1 MLKIVDVMVELI
13 AEVAPL
19 VETIGRHDP
28 ALAKQLR
35 EALNSTLLN
44 TGEGSGQGG
53 ARRTNHYRIALGS
66 AQESLVGL
74 RAAQAWRI
82 IGPLPPSV
90 VARMNQVIGT
100 LVKVVRPLRR

>member
-1 MLKIVDVMVELI
+1 MLRIVDVMVELI

-28 ALAKQLR
+28 GLAKQLR
-35 EALNSTLLN
+35 ESLNSTLLN
-44 TGEGSGQGG
+44 CGEGSGQGG

-66 AQESLVGL
+66 AHESLVAL

-82 IGPLPPSV
+82 IGPLPESV
-90 VARMNQVIGT
+90 SGRINQVIGT
-100 LVKVVRPLRR
+100 LVKIVRPHRR